1 MKKMSINKRN
11 LKYGGFAVV
20 LTALIIAAVILLN
33 VVVTALGTT
42 FSWYADLTGKSLY
55 SVSDAFHKNLDELL
69 DVNKDSDTEN
79 DLYLNIVLLMDEDA
93 FRDYSAYTYYVYHT
107 IKQIDASTDYVN
119 IKAINS
125 TQDPEYVQEHY
136 MKISGDTPAISDVIV
151 EIADKDGNSRS
162 DLGFKKFAIN
172 AFYMADSESGD
183 IIAYNAETK
192 FLSAVAQLSGKVNE
206 ATAPVVYYL
215 QGHSEPLLSE
225 ASDWTTLFNDAGY
238 VVKEIN
244 LMTEDFPTEVTQG
257 SLVFLNCPKTDLQG
271 STASGKSEI
280 KKLREFASANYGNVI
295 VTLDSSSSAAS
306 LPALDQLM
314 SEWGVGIG
322 GGITDDE
329 HSVSGSGA
337 VKVLA
342 DYSLT
347 TKDIAKSILNK
358 ATGTNENRAPTL
370 FTNPRAILVLD
381 DSKIVAPVNS
391 TYTSQVLLAPYSTA
405 QVSGNV
411 PASAQVS
418 LASITRIV
426 GNIAEPDSTT
436 HYIMC
441 IGSSDFIDP
450 SLDKTNYNKMLVYQ
464 ALYVMWSGAMTFD
477 DVSYKLFDDNALSVT
492 TAQTNAWT
500 IACVAVIPAAFIIA
514 GTVVYIRRRHS

>member
-1 MKKMSINKRN
+1 MKKISVNKRN
-11 LKYGGFAVV
+11 LKYGGFAV
-20 LTALIIAAVILLN
+20 LFTALIIAAVVLLN
-33 VVVTALGTT
+33 TVVTALGST
-42 FSWYADLTGKSLY
+42 FSWYADLTGKSVY
-55 SVSDAFHKNLDELL
+55 SVSDAFHTNLDELL
-69 DVNKDSDTEN
+69 DVNKDDNKEN

-93 FRDYSAYTYYVYHT
+93 FRDYNAYTYYVYHT
-107 IKQIDASTDYVN
+107 IKQVVANNDFIN

-136 MKISGDTPAISDVIV
+136 MKISGDTPVISDVIV

-172 AFYMADSESGD
+172 AFFMADSESGN

-192 FLSAVAQLSGKVNE
+192 ILSAVAQLAGKVGE
-206 ATAPVVYYL
+206 ETAPVVYYL
-215 QGHSEPLLSE
+215 QGHSEPTLEE
-225 ASDWTTLFNDAGY
+225 ASDWTELFKDAGY
-238 VVKEIN
+238 VVKAIN
-244 LMTEDFPTEVTQG
+244 LISEDFPTEITQG
-257 SLVFLNCPKTDLQG
+257 SLVFINCPKTDLQS
-271 STASGKSEI
+271 STASTKSEV
-280 KKLREFASANYGNVI
+280 KKLREFASANYGNVL
-295 VTLDSSSSAAS
+295 VTLDSSSSASS
-306 LPALDQLM
+306 LPALNDLM

-322 GGITDDE
+322 GGITDNE

-347 TKDIAKSILNK
+347 TTSIAKSILDK

-370 FTNPRAILVLD
+370 FTNPRAILVYD
-381 DSKIVAPVNS
+381 NSKILAPTNS
-391 TYTSQVLLAPYSTA
+391 ASASEVLLAPYSSA
-405 QVSGNV
+405 QVAGDV
-411 PASAQVS
+411 PKDAQVS
-418 LASITRIV
+418 LASITRII
-426 GNIAEPDSTT
+426 GNVSEPDSTT

-464 ALYVMWSGAMTFD
+464 ALYVMWSGAMTFE

-492 TAQTNAWT
+492 TAQTNAWMVT
-500 IACVAVIPAAFIIA
+500 CVAVIPAAFIVA
-514 GTVVYIRRRHS
+514 GMVVYIRRRHS